1 MLFTS
6 YYFIFVFLPLAWL
19 VVASLVFYGWWD
31 VRFVPLLLLSVVGNF
46 LAGEA
51 IRRSLG
57 QPKRTRLV
65 LTAAIC
71 VNLGALGY
79 YRSPGSSS
87 VMASPFRTRIISP
100 CLWTFCSSHSRR
112 SLTWSTLRKASV
124 SSEILS
130 RMACSSRFFL
140 T

>member
-19 VVASLVFYGWWD
+19 GYQGLARVSRRVGFAWLVVAALVFYGWWD
-31 VRFVPLLLLSVVGNF
+31 VRFVPLLLLSVAGNF

-71 VNLGALGY
+71 ANPAALGY
-79 YRSPGSSS
+79 YKYFLAVAGFLIGHGITVPHPDHVTLPLG
-87 VMASPFRTRIISP
+87 ISFF
-100 CLWTFCSSHSRR
+100 TF
-112 SLTWSTLRKASV
+112 T
-124 SSEILS
+124 
-130 RMACSSRFFL
+130 
-140 T
+140 